1 MEEQTIV
8 KNSLLKIFRLN
19 GFPDAAKMTQRNY
32 EHISTEIRN
41 RTGIMLSST
50 TIKRLSHGEFSKL
63 PQVATLDAIARYFG
77 FTNWQEY
84 KASEEEPDTRMTS
97 LTDPA
102 VKTTPAR
109 PLFRVVVIALVVV
122 SVLVTAFVITRRKT
136 VSGDWNKVVFSAKKI
151 TENQLPNTVV
161 FTYNVDNVD
170 ADSFFIQQSW
180 DDRKRIRIY
189 KNHYTVTD
197 IYYEPG
203 YHLARLIANDS
214 AIRMV
219 EVSIPTD
226 RWVFYANEQK
236 EKYKTEYIDV
246 EKPISNGVLGISKE
260 TLIQNGIDTRQNFF
274 YTYSFFPTEQNVSGD
289 NFTMKTRVRMKE
301 VKNSLCPFITLEVF
315 CQRYYMII
323 KSTEKGCASEAF
335 VLLGNKKL
343 EGKQMNLENIAYNLT
358 EWNEVELHAEHKNV
372 TIRING
378 AVALETSYEQTTK
391 NIAGLA
397 FISNGLCEV
406 DYVDVTGNDGAVV
419 YKSEFDN

>member
-1 MEEQTIV
+1 MEEQTII

-32 EHISTEIRN
+32 EHISTEIKN
-41 RTGIMLSST
+41 KTGIMLSST

-84 KASEEEPDTRMTS
+84 KASEEGPGKKQETN
-97 LTDPA
+97 DPPVNA
-102 VKTTPAR
+102 TPAR
-109 PLFRVVVIALVVV
+109 PLFRVVFIALVVV
-122 SVLVTAFVITRRKT
+122 SIVVTAFVMTRRKT
-136 VSGDWNKVVFSAKKI
+136 VSGDWDKVMFSAKKI
-151 TENQLPNTVV
+151 TDNQLPNTVV
-161 FTYNVDNVD
+161 FTYDVDNVN

-180 DDRKRIRIY
+180 DDRKRIRVY

-203 YHLARLIANDS
+203 YHLAKLIANDS
-214 AIRMV
+214 AIRVV

-236 EKYKTEYIDV
+236 EKYRTEYIDV

-274 YTYSFFPTEQNVSGD
+274 YTYSFFPTRQNVSGD

-335 VLLGNKKL
+335 VLLGDKKL
-343 EGKQMNLENIAYNLT
+343 EGKKMNLENIAYNLA
-358 EWNEVELHAEHKNV
+358 EWNDIELHAENKNV
-372 TIRING
+372 TIKING
-378 AVALETSYEQTTK
+378 AVALETSYEQSTK